1 MCSSLEKALCYR
13 STIIT
18 TAQFTESVR
27 GGVKATGPLS
37 DGPNE
42 AGGMCDNA
50 KWSFHY
56 AGAVTP
62 TTTTTQEELQSKGAQ
77 GPLAASS
84 GGRSRAHRTVQ
95 ASVRTHAGRSVVEYQ
110 PVFLTSMQNAPL
122 LYCT

>member
-1 MCSSLEKALCYR
+1 MCSLEKALCYR

-18 TAQFTESVR
+18 TAEFTESVR

-37 DGPNE
+37 DSPNG

-56 AGAVTP
+56 AGAVTTP
-62 TTTTTQEELQSKGAQ
+62 TTTTPEESQSKGAQ
-77 GPLAASS
+77 GPLAASG
-84 GGRSRAHRTVQ
+84 GGRGSAHCTVQ
-95 ASVRTHAGRSVVEYQ
+95 ASARTCAGRSVVESQ